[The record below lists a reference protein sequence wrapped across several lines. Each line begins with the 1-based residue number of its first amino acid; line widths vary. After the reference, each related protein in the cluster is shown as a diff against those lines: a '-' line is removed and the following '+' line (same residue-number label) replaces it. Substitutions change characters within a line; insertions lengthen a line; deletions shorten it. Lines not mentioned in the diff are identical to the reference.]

1 MNLFIGSVNTKEII
15 DTYSKELDSVNE
27 ELATLSNNESL
38 SKSAKVKKSEL
49 EKRKEKLKNKEV
61 LSYTCFIC
69 KKEFKIK
76 AKGKIN

>member
-1 MNLFIGSVNTKEII
+1 MK
-15 DTYSKELDSVNE
+15 
-27 ELATLSNNESL
+27 SNNIT
-38 SKSAKVKKSEL
+38 SKTKDKDIPNLAFVEQYKTFNGYHTTCPHCQQKFILTQLTDKD
-49 EKRKEKLKNKEV
+49 KEKLKNKEV